1 MLLGKHYR
9 MGTLLSKETI
19 ANRLNSDDGLSFTE
33 FTYTLLQG
41 HDFERLFLQEVRVLF
56 EFLNS
61 QIMNYLLYL
70 MCLFYFSIRE
80 LELCAASRWK

>member
-1 MLLGKHYR
+1 

-41 HDFERLFLQEVRVLF
+41 HDFERLFLQEVKW
-56 EFLNS
+56 FL
-61 QIMNYLLYL
+61 LL
-70 MCLFYFSIRE
+70 IHITI
-80 LELCAASRWK
+80 